1 MLRLALAL
9 LLLSIATLTGA
20 TEDTLRRRADLGAS
34 IAPPEGGSPA
44 RIVGFRAESVLEKA
58 GLAVGDQIVEVN
70 GRPLAD
76 DVAFGAAIRALRGG
90 DAVRLGAKRGERLIR
105 VDVNAPAMRPERIE
119 GLATRYGVA
128 ASARG
133 YLVRTYT
140 TRPAGVPGRLPVV
153 VFIPWLSCGAVENPF
168 GARDGWGKMLETVMR
183 ESRMQVVRIE
193 KPGLGDSAG
202 PDCSAADLEDDLAA
216 FRAGIRAALADPGA
230 DPARL
235 YLFGGSIGAA
245 FVPILAQEFAASG
258 IIATGGFARTWYEH
272 MLDIERR
279 RLTLSGAKASEVNAA
294 MKGFAQF
301 YDLTLRNGLTPAQA
315 IEHNPALGKL
325 WYDAPVHQYGRP
337 MRYYQQVQALDVEG
351 AWERVA
357 VPTLIVWGEYD
368 WIMGRDEAERAAT
381 LVKARDP
388 ALVTSVVRPGMDHH
402 FQIYPDPRKAFAEEN
417 GTYDAGA
424 ASLIVEWLRKRNGES
439 TTRPLGA

>member
-1 MLRLALAL
+1 MLRLALAS
-9 LLLSIATLTGA
+9 LLLSIAALAGA
-20 TEDTLRRRADLGAS
+20 AEHALRRRADLGAA
-34 IAPPEGGSPA
+34 IAPPEGSRPA
-44 RIVGFRAESVLEKA
+44 RIVRFRADSVLEKA
-58 GLAVGDQIVEVN
+58 GLAVGDAIVELN
-70 GRPLAD
+70 GRALPD
-76 DVAFGAAIRALRGG
+76 DIAFGAAIRAMRGG
-90 DAVRLGAKRGERLIR
+90 DPVRLVAKRGE
-105 VDVNAPAMRPERIE
+105 NPMRIEVVVPEMRRERIE
-119 GLATRYGVA
+119 GLDVRYGVA
-128 ASARG
+128 ASTKG

-140 TRPAGVPGRLPVV
+140 TRPAGFAGKLPVV
-153 VFIPWLSCGAVENPF
+153 VFIPWLSCGPIENPF

-183 ESRMQVVRIE
+183 ESKMQVVRIE

-202 PDCSAADLEDDLAA
+202 PDCSSADLDDDLAA

-245 FVPILAQEFAASG
+245 FVPILAQEFAARG
-258 IIATGGFARTWYEH
+258 VIATGGFSRTWYEH

-279 RLTLSGAKASEVNAA
+279 RLTLSGSKASEVNAG

-315 IEHNPALGKL
+315 IERNPALGKL
-325 WYDAPVHQYGRP
+325 WYDAPAHQYGRP

-351 AWERVA
+351 AWERVT

-368 WIMGRDEAERAAT
+368 WIMGRDEAERAAA
-381 LVKARDP
+381 LLKARDP
-388 ALVTSVVRPGMDHH
+388 KLVTYVVRPGMDHH
-402 FQIYPDPRKAFAEEN
+402 FDMYADLRKAFAEEN

-424 ASLIVEWLRKRNGES
+424 ASLIVDWLRNR
-439 TTRPLGA
+439 